1 MDICSLHDS
10 FCSAENYGPKFFVLP
25 WYSDAAEVYE
35 KGRAPHGQP
44 VYTNQTLLE
53 EIRSN
58 KKFHLILVY
67 KFRNYY
73 F

>member
-1 MDICSLHDS
+1 MAQD
-10 FCSAENYGPKFFVLP
+10 FFLP

-44 VYTNQTLLE
+44 VYTYETLLE

-58 KKFHLILVY
+58 AKFC
-67 KFRNYY
+67 
-73 F
+73 